1 VQRGI
6 ERRRSGSVQDRPKRA
21 KTSYD
26 TDFFAWTQEQARLLR
41 AGKLA
46 EIDLVNVAEEVRSLG
61 SSEKREIRNRLTIL
75 IAHLLKW
82 KYQPGVRSPSWQRAV
97 REQRD
102 SISELIADSPSLRSY
117 PRSVA
122 HKRYDAARL
131 AASAETGI
139 DFTLFPED
147 CPFTAEQILDPDFLP
162 VEPDRYDPS

>member
-1 VQRGI
+1 VRRGI
-6 ERRRSGSVQDRPKRA
+6 EQRRIRDVQDRPKKA

-26 TDFFAWTQEQARLLR
+26 TDFFAWTQAQARLLR

-46 EIDLVNVAEEVRSLG
+46 EVDLANIAEEVRSLG
-61 SSEKREIRNRLTIL
+61 ISDKRQVESRLEVL

-82 KYQPGVRSPSWQRAV
+82 KYQPGARGPSWQRTIRA
-97 REQRD
+97 QRKA
-102 SISELIADSPSLRSY
+102 IARVVADSPSLKSY
-117 PRSVA
+117 PKA
-122 HKRYDAARL
+122 MITELYDAARL

-162 VEPDRYDPS
+162 VEPDRCDPS